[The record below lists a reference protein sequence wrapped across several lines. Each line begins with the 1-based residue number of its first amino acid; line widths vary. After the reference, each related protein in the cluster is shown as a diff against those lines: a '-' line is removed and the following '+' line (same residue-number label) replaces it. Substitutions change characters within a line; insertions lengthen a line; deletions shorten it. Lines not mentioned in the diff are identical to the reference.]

1 MRHGHERELKAN
13 NCEFLSCFLLLHS
26 ERRTD
31 DELEEIADDN
41 DLFIRSELVVFTLH
55 QIIAQ
60 NQWNDLISL
69 KLYLT
74 SSCISNI
81 EITLLL
87 EGLACPNSMAKTRT
101 FQKLEVK
108 CIYVYI
114 TAMCM
119 DICVY
124 IYVFISMDA
133 RVLEYCVS
141 VCDEILRFMK
151 INVVC
156 STCCCVSYQ
165 NGCNVYLNLF
175 ICTFVCIFTR

>member
-13 NCEFLSCFLLLHS
+13 NCEFLLRFLLLHS

-31 DELEEIADDN
+31 DELEDTNDN

-87 EGLACPNSMAKTRT
+87 EGMSCPNGIART
-101 FQKLEVK
+101 SIFQKLEVR
-108 CIYVYI
+108 CIYVYMYF
-114 TAMCM
+114 TCFTSSYSVAYYDSVVYESMY
-119 DICVY
+119 ICVY
-124 IYVFISMDA
+124 ACYNISSLCLIKLCALCKLM
-133 RVLEYCVS
+133 
-141 VCDEILRFMK
+141 
-151 INVVC
+151 
-156 STCCCVSYQ
+156 CC
-165 NGCNVYLNLF
+165 
-175 ICTFVCIFTR
+175 I